1 MAFIT
6 LITAMIITEISLIGD
21 RSLEDEKTDGKPMNV
36 VVIGVDLHC
45 RQCVRMLRRFYYAV
59 FGSVCT

>member
-36 VVIGVDLHC
+36 VVIGVNWFALPTVCPDATSILFK
-45 RQCVRMLRRFYYAV
+45 LRKQEQ
-59 FGSVCT
+59 

>member
-36 VVIGVDLHC
+36 VVIGVN
-45 RQCVRMLRRFYYAV
+45 
-59 FGSVCT
+59 